1 MAGQRENSWQYSW
14 DNQISLAPLG
24 VSSSPTRWFFKGR
37 WSVLFNKKATEPPS
51 FQLLSGGSIMVPLM
65 VSPSY
70 ERPLAGAYFNR
81 VFFNSSPGKSCS
93 FGAAVVWSQTS
104 HPRGEHIGY
113 L

>member
-1 MAGQRENSWQYSW
+1 
-14 DNQISLAPLG
+14 
-24 VSSSPTRWFFKGR
+24 
-37 WSVLFNKKATEPPS
+37 
-51 FQLLSGGSIMVPLM
+51 MVPLM